1 MFIQLRAATYVN
13 LDNVVSIYPE
23 PGIDGDRFRIVF
35 ESNGQR
41 DVSNYMTA
49 EEARESMLRL
59 KIILEDNYGV
69 GERWLYK
76 STAENTDTQSRR

>member
-1 MFIQLRAATYVN
+1 MFIQPRAATYVN
-13 LDNVVSIYPE
+13 LDNVVSIYTE
-23 PGIDGDRFRIVF
+23 PALSGDRLRVVF
-35 ESNGQR
+35 ESHGPT
-41 DVSNYMTA
+41 VASNYMTV

-76 STAENTDTQSRR
+76 STAENTDTQSKR